1 MATIKRES
9 SLKAVQTERENLQ
22 LLLLKNPNYFG
33 TLAKNNPL
41 TKEFKVVKAIAGNT
55 TYEQLTCVG
64 YNPQMKTLTAIVRI
78 NKESGYSGGAC
89 TQGSKEYV
97 RFYIDYDRNGNWQ
110 DLGVVSFD
118 AHNFDLNNQTPLCYA
133 VNLAFD
139 PEKTKCCDDK
149 PVLPVVKAILSW
161 NNAPTANDPAF
172 TPVWGN
178 VLDVNVQLAPK
189 TGWICWLKKNFL
201 DIGLAIK
208 PEQLEILAEKMPTK
222 IPEVLNIK
230 TEEASLEALTKLYK
244 KEVAEER
251 IGFTTVAKAMTAGIN
266 TIDLT
271 TNIKKA
277 GLDLSKVVDFVL
289 KPKFNTTYEEVK
301 CVGLNRDTNRLYAT
315 ITMKKPYGYSGSL
328 CDKGSRE
335 YVAFYMDF
343 GSGWEHMGTSSVEV
357 HDIQSVP
364 NGGLCYHVELP
375 VNLIP
380 HQKLHCSETYFAKV
394 KAILSWN
401 MYPPDN
407 QPNWI
412 APWGDWEQ
420 AWVEIRHRKGT
431 DLPTGKN
438 PIITT
443 IGNIPVEKI
452 SKITGKIDKTL
463 DAPEASIDAYDGFSF
478 NGLIPITG
486 LIPEHP
492 NSNNIPGAQ
501 MKYRIMLKRASEP
514 DTSFNPVT
522 NAFKLL
528 KNVISGGILDQEV
541 ITQAADAAGFY
552 NYQVDFLNPTIVT
565 VHGDLFGVL
574 SVADSDVYEFYI
586 ETNSGFTSERCRV
599 KVDKNAPKDVHITV
613 DGSEDCGTL
622 IKGMDITGTYTLADE
637 ENNCDS
643 VSFQFI
649 SLRAGDSTQFKVDGA
664 NSNFG
669 THIPVPTSGKSGV
682 WSMTTNK
689 VRKCGYNI
697 RLWAFDKTLYCYPFI
712 SYAYAFRQQRSVDT
726 IGFCLNEA

>member
-1 MATIKRES
+1 MATIKRGS
-9 SLKAVQTERENLQ
+9 NITAVVPERDNMH

-33 TLAKNNPL
+33 TLAKSNPL
-41 TKEFKVVKAIAGNT
+41 TKEFKAVKAIAGNT

-78 NKESGYSGGAC
+78 NKESGYSGSAC
-89 TQGSKEYV
+89 TKGSKEYV
-97 RFYIDYDRNGNWQ
+97 RFYVDYDRNGNWE
-110 DLGVVSFD
+110 DIGMVSFD

-133 VNLAFD
+133 VNLDFV
-139 PEKTKCCDDK
+139 PKKTNCCDDK
-149 PVLPVVKAILSW
+149 PVLPLVKAILSW
-161 NNAPTANDPAF
+161 NNAPTENDPSF
-172 TPVWGN
+172 TPIWGN

-208 PEQLEILAEKMPTK
+208 PDQLELLAEKMPTK
-222 IPEVLNIK
+222 LPDVLNIK
-230 TEEASLEALTKLYK
+230 TMEADLSALSKVYK
-244 KEVAEER
+244 NNVEQER
-251 IGFTTVAKAMTAGIN
+251 IGFTTVAKALTAGTPTIN
-266 TIDLT
+266 LT
-271 TNIKKA
+271 NELKA
-277 GLDLSKVVDFVL
+277 AKFDLSKVIDFVL
-289 KPKFNTTYEEVK
+289 KPKFNTSYEEVK

-315 ITMKKPYGYSGSL
+315 ITVKKPYGYSGSL

-335 YVAFYMDF
+335 YVAFYMDL

-357 HDIQSVP
+357 HDIQDVP

-380 HQKLHCSETYFAKV
+380 YQKQLCSETYFAKV

-401 MYPPDN
+401 MLPPAN

-420 AWVEIRHRKGT
+420 AWVEIRHRQGSYT
-431 DLPTGKN
+431 PTGKN

-443 IGNIPVEKI
+443 IGSIAVEKVN
-452 SKITGKIDKTL
+452 KITGMIDKNLGTV
-463 DAPEASIDAYDGFSF
+463 DASIDQYDGFAF
-478 NGLIPITG
+478 NGQIAITG

-501 MKYRIMLKRASEP
+501 MKYRIMLKRANQP
-514 DTSFNPVT
+514 DSTFAPVT
-522 NAFKLL
+522 NDFKIL
-528 KNVISGGILDQEV
+528 KNVISGGILDQDIV
-541 ITQAADAAGFY
+541 TQSADAAGFY
-552 NYQVDFLNPTIVT
+552 NYQVDFLSPTIVT
-565 VHGDLFGVL
+565 VHGDLFGVI
-574 SVADSDVYEFYI
+574 SVADSDLYEFYI
-586 ETNSGFTSERCRV
+586 ETDSGFISERCRV

-622 IKGMDITGTYTLADE
+622 IKGMDITGTYTMDDE
-637 ENNCDS
+637 ENNCHS
-643 VSFQFI
+643 VKFEFI
-649 SLRAGDSTQFKVDGA
+649 SLRPGDSTTFKVDGA

-669 THIPVPTSGKSGV
+669 AQIPVPTNGGSGT
-682 WSMTTNK
+682 WSMTTNN

-697 RLWAFDKTLYCYPFI
+697 RLWAYDKTLLCYAFV
-712 SYAYAFRQQRSVDT
+712 SYAYTFRQQRSVDT
-726 IGFCLNEA
+726 IGFCLNQP